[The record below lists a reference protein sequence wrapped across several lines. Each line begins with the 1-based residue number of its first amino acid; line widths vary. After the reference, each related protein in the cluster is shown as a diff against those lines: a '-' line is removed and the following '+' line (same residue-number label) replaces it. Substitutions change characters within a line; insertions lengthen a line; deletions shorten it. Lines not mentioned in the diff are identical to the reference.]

1 VSAKFDKD
9 AAGWNQRIAFQRP
22 GSDGADDD
30 AAYCVVCGVKMFW
43 RAGKWVCP
51 QCGYCG
57 V

>member
-1 VSAKFDKD
+1 MSAKFDKD

-22 GSDGADDD
+22 GSDEADDD